1 MIKLKVF
8 CFGFGQVA
16 ESFINK
22 LINEKK
28 DFDLSITSR
37 QETHQIDFNNIK
49 INSYQ
54 FSENKVDH
62 SLVQKLEYADYIL
75 ISIPPV
81 DGKDIYKVQV
91 KNLIIKDKKITGVKI
106 KNHKGIGS
114 CLISFK
120 KNIDDC
126 QNSLL

>member
-1 MIKLKVF
+1 MSKLKVF

-54 FSENKVDH
+54 FN
-62 SLVQKLEYADYIL
+62 
-75 ISIPPV
+75 
-81 DGKDIYKVQV
+81 
-91 KNLIIKDKKITGVKI
+91 KDKIDNSIKKKIRRSKLYFNFYSTY
-106 KNHKGIGS
+106 
-114 CLISFK
+114 
-120 KNIDDC
+120 
-126 QNSLL
+126 